1 MKTAC
6 YNILIKEM
14 EVMSMKNKKMKSGG
28 LLTLAFLMAA
38 GNVMPALAGSWQ
50 QDAAGWRWKND
61 DGSYHAGSW
70 QWLDGNRDGVSECY
84 YFAPNGYMLA
94 NTVTPDGFQ
103 VNTEGAWV
111 ENGTVKTM
119 GTPETVTVPE
129 GRWVKGDGVNAGKW
143 WWLNPNGSYP
153 IHTWRW
159 LDGNQD
165 GVAECYYF
173 DDNGWAVTSGLTPDG
188 FLVNAEGAWV
198 ENQVVKTCRKADG

>member
-103 VNTEGAWV
+103 SMESGC
-111 ENGTVKTM
+111 
-119 GTPETVTVPE
+119 
-129 GRWVKGDGVNAGKW
+129 GRIRLPLFLWKGNSGQAH
-143 WWLNPNGSYP
+143 SYRCLRHRQSRL
-153 IHTWRW
+153 I
-159 LDGNQD
+159 
-165 GVAECYYF
+165 
-173 DDNGWAVTSGLTPDG
+173 
-188 FLVNAEGAWV
+188 
-198 ENQVVKTCRKADG
+198 

>member
-84 YFAPNGYMLA
+84 YFGKYRRCLGGEWNRENHG
-94 NTVTPDGFQ
+94 NTGNRYRAGRP
-103 VNTEGAWV
+103 
-111 ENGTVKTM
+111 M
-119 GTPETVTVPE
+119 GE
-129 GRWVKGDGVNAGKW
+129 GRR
-143 WWLNPNGSYP
+143 S
-153 IHTWRW
+153 
-159 LDGNQD
+159 Q
-165 GVAECYYF
+165 
-173 DDNGWAVTSGLTPDG
+173 
-188 FLVNAEGAWV
+188 
-198 ENQVVKTCRKADG
+198 CR

>member
-1 MKTAC
+1 
-6 YNILIKEM
+6 
-14 EVMSMKNKKMKSGG
+14 MKNKKMKSGG

-103 VNTEGAWV
+103 WNRENHGNTGNRYRA
-111 ENGTVKTM
+111 GRPM
-119 GTPETVTVPE
+119 GE
-129 GRWVKGDGVNAGKW
+129 GRR
-143 WWLNPNGSYP
+143 S
-153 IHTWRW
+153 
-159 LDGNQD
+159 Q
-165 GVAECYYF
+165 
-173 DDNGWAVTSGLTPDG
+173 
-188 FLVNAEGAWV
+188 
-198 ENQVVKTCRKADG
+198 CR

>member
-1 MKTAC
+1 
-6 YNILIKEM
+6 
-14 EVMSMKNKKMKSGG
+14 MKNKKMKSGG

-111 ENGTVKTM
+111 ENGTV
-119 GTPETVTVPE
+119 
-129 GRWVKGDGVNAGKW
+129 
-143 WWLNPNGSYP
+143 NPWEHRIP
-153 IHTWRW
+153 
-159 LDGNQD
+159 L
-165 GVAECYYF
+165 
-173 DDNGWAVTSGLTPDG
+173 P
-188 FLVNAEGAWV
+188 
-198 ENQVVKTCRKADG
+198 CRKADG

>member
-70 QWLDGNRDGVSECY
+70 QWLVR
-84 YFAPNGYMLA
+84 
-94 NTVTPDGFQ
+94 FQ
-103 VNTEGAWV
+103 LRTDLVVNSWH
-111 ENGTVKTM
+111 
-119 GTPETVTVPE
+119 
-129 GRWVKGDGVNAGKW
+129 
-143 WWLNPNGSYP
+143 GSL
-153 IHTWRW
+153 I
-159 LDGNQD
+159 
-165 GVAECYYF
+165 VA
-173 DDNGWAVTSGLTPDG
+173 
-188 FLVNAEGAWV
+188 
-198 ENQVVKTCRKADG
+198 